1 MKLKSMPVRRAR
13 AVLAIMSCVAAM
25 SIVAATSNAA
35 PPAIEEKRA
44 EAEQLYAE
52 LQAMDAELERAIDAY
67 NGATYELDQIDAA
80 IAENKH
86 HLAIARQSYRAAQRN
101 LEERLVALYTEGNP
115 DVIEVILGAANLDDL
130 LDRLDSA
137 ERVSQQDA
145 QIVDSV
151 RASRREIKRREREL
165 ARDRSQQRTVVD
177 QRAAAQQAIEQ
188 QIDERE
194 AYYEQVK
201 DEIAQLVAEEQAR
214 QERAAREARE
224 REEEERRLAAAA
236 AAAGVNTSV
245 VATPSS
251 SSASGESAPPQIA
264 VPEGIGVAPASTRG
278 AQAAQLAMQYLGVPY
293 VWGGAS
299 PSGFD
304 CSGLVMYVYAQL
316 GISLPHHAATMYGY
330 GVPVSFGELA
340 PGDLVYANGLGHMG
354 MYIGG
359 GNYIHAPQ
367 TGDVVK
373 ISAISSRS
381 DWIGFKRVA

>member
-1 MKLKSMPVRRAR
+1 MPRRRLR
-13 AVLAIMSCVAAM
+13 AVLAIASCVAAM
-25 SIVAATSNAA
+25 SVVATSNAA
-35 PPAIEEKRA
+35 PPAIEAKRA

-52 LQAMDAELERAIDAY
+52 LQSMDAELERAIDAY
-67 NGATYELDQIDAA
+67 NGATYELDRIEAA
-80 IAENKH
+80 IAENKR
-86 HLAIARQSYRAAQRN
+86 HLSIARRSFRAAQRN

-137 ERVSQQDA
+137 ERVSRQDA

-151 RASRREIKRREREL
+151 RASRREIKKRERQLE
-165 ARDRSQQRTVVD
+165 RDRGRQRQVVE
-177 QRAAAQQAIEQ
+177 QRAASREAIEQ
-188 QIDERE
+188 QIGERE

-214 QERAAREARE
+214 QARAAREARE
-224 REEEERRLAAAA
+224 REEERRRVAAEA
-236 AAAGVNTSV
+236 AAAGVDTNV
-245 VATPSS
+245 VATA
-251 SSASGESAPPQIA
+251 SSAPVASSEAAPPQVS
-264 VPEGIGVAPASTRG
+264 VPEGIGAAPASTRG

-316 GISLPHHAATMYGY
+316 GVSLPHHAATMYGY
-330 GVPVSFGELA
+330 GVSVSYDELA

-373 ISAISSRS
+373 ISSMSTRS